1 MSLRK
6 EHKVVVVRCCDA
18 VGRVG
23 TGQDTDAL
31 ALSGLGAEK
40 FPVIGKEVDPPS
52 YHLFFVRLT
61 VAQRGNSAAA
71 VKRIGKA

>member
-31 ALSGLGAEK
+31 DLSGLGAEE
-40 FPVIGKEVDPPS
+40 FPVIGKEVDLSIVPLVFCQA
-52 YHLFFVRLT
+52 HRCATWQLCC
-61 VAQRGNSAAA
+61 GC
-71 VKRIGKA
+71 KADW